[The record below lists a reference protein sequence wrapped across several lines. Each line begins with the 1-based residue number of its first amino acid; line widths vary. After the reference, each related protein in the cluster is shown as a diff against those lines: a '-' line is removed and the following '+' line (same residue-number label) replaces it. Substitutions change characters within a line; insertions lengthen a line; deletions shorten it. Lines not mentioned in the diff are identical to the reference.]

1 MICTSRDF
9 GAYGGFTRYQTPKWI
24 EKLETCKSTSKI
36 LGKLHGSA
44 SGWGLLSKS
53 LQIAKNL
60 ISMVKDFYIF
70 EISRHRW

>member
-1 MICTSRDF
+1 MIYTSRDF
-9 GAYGGFTRYQTPKWI
+9 GAYGIGFTRYQTPKWI
-24 EKLETCKSTSKI
+24 EKLENFMEPSWKHLTC
-36 LGKLHGSA
+36 SA

-53 LQIAKNL
+53 LKIAKNL